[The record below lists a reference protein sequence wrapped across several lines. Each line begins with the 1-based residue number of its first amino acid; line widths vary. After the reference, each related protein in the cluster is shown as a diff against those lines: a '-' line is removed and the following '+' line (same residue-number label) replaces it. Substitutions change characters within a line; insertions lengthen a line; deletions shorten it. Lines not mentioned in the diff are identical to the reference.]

1 MKSIF
6 FGLLMF
12 GANAFAQ
19 TPLIQQEGRGEFESP
34 SFTIERPATLV
45 ISCKTDSG
53 KLEEFAQTSVQ
64 LNKDVGTAVEIE
76 KMWILD
82 LSVIKSPKDQ
92 KSYRVRVVPG
102 KYFFNI
108 DCVGDVS
115 WNIRLAHEPQADRFS
130 FRMDGQIFVI
140 ESDGNQVATA
150 VSKELA
156 ETITDLL
163 NARSQ

>member
-12 GANAFAQ
+12 GTNTFAQ
-19 TPLIQQEGRGEFESP
+19 THLFQQEGRGELESP

-53 KLEEFAQTSVQ
+53 KIEEFGQTSVQ
-64 LNKDVGTAVEIE
+64 LKKDVGDAIE
-76 KMWILD
+76 TEEMWILD
-82 LSVIKSPKDQ
+82 LSVIKAAKDK

-102 KYFFNI
+102 KYFINV

-115 WNIRLAHEPQADRFS
+115 WDIRLVHDPQVDRFS
-130 FRMDGQIFVI
+130 FRKDAQSFVI
-140 ESDGNQVATA
+140 ESNGQQVATA

-156 ETITDLL
+156 ETITNLL